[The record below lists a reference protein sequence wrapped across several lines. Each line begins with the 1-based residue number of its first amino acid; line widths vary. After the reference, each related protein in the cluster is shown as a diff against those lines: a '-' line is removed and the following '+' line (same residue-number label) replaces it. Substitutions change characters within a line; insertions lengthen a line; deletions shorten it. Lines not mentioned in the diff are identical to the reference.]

1 MTEPTKSPSV
11 SELSVAEL
19 VKTIRE
25 RDGLSLEGLGRLMGV
40 SYVTVSHWQSG
51 RRVPQARHL
60 RRLREL
66 ARNDIQDVATH
77 DRHVLVVAPKADAA
91 AVLAQMVRDAAA
103 VLGIDVEVNAESD
116 GMRAL
121 VKIGALKPAVVFVAY
136 PMPHLDVPHLLDGAT
151 ELPGA
156 DVQLFVVLSD
166 GKTAAPVVAKDNV
179 LLLTTPITLGSI
191 GEALRTSGITTLVKS
206 NKS

>member
-1 MTEPTKSPSV
+1 MTEPAEGPSV
-11 SELSVAEL
+11 SDLSVSQL

-77 DRHVLVVAPKADAA
+77 DQHVLVVAPKADAA
-91 AVLAQMVRDAAA
+91 AVLAHMVRDAAA
-103 VLGIDVEVNAESD
+103 VLGVEVNVNAESD

-136 PMPHLDVPHLLDGAT
+136 PMPQLDVTHLLDGVT
-151 ELPGA
+151 DVTGA
-156 DVQLFVVLSD
+156 HVDLFVVLSD
-166 GKTAAPVVAKDNV
+166 GKTPVPVAGKDNV
-179 LLLTTPITLGSI
+179 LMLTTPITLGSI
-191 GEALRTSGITTLVKS
+191 GEALRTSGIASPVRSTK
-206 NKS
+206 K